1 MGLLNRNLLDE
12 AFYEEDEYG
21 DLTKLDSLEEIERAA
36 KSGNLYHHDGYS
48 MGKIPQIQEDSE
60 IKEIIFHNRY
70 NERSI

>member
-1 MGLLNRNLLDE
+1 MGILNRNLLDE

-48 MGKIPQIQEDSE
+48 MGKMPEIPEDSKIE
-60 IKEIIFHNRY
+60 KITFY
-70 NERSI
+70 NKYR